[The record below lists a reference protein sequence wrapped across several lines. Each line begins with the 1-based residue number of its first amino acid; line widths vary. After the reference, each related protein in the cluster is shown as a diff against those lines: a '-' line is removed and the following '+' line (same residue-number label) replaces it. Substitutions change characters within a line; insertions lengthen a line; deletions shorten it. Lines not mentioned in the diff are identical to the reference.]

1 VYRTKLHSRS
11 ICDDKKKSILFY
23 KVVKSSLYGGSASSS
38 SSSCHEVTL
47 INYLVS
53 VMQICKIVHVHINP
67 SFLVLSYLLHAR
79 TIIIVVVVFVVIII
93 IIIIIIMC
101 GVCSSYGGDKC
112 MK

>member
-1 VYRTKLHSRS
+1 
-11 ICDDKKKSILFY
+11 
-23 KVVKSSLYGGSASSS
+23 
-38 SSSCHEVTL
+38 
-47 INYLVS
+47 
-53 VMQICKIVHVHINP
+53 MQICKIVHVHINP

-112 MK
+112 MKWRWSENLKGRGHSEDLGIDGKIILKLILGK